1 MNSTERHEKGSSQK
15 SFQSSQKEPDA
26 NLVVHAHE
34 IFKESSSKVF
44 PHISSDDT
52 DVLLVT
58 LAHMY
63 KFGKT
68 IYIIDSHE

>member
-15 SFQSSQKEPDA
+15 SVQSSQKEPDA
-26 NLVVHAHE
+26 SLVIHAHE

-44 PHISSDDT
+44 IHISSDDT

-63 KFGKT
+63 ISGKT
-68 IYIIDSHE
+68 MYIIDSHE